1 MYLRIANKGE
11 IELAAL
17 FLIGASTKEGDSSK
31 IGFFGSGNK
40 YAIATL
46 LRKHIGLRIFS
57 GTREV
62 VLATKHV
69 DFRGEAFDQILIDDA
84 PTSFTTRMGP
94 TWETWFALREFIC
107 NAIDEGGFEFGLT
120 ADAQGTEG
128 ETAIFVDYAPE
139 VARFFGNIDDY
150 IFLGEPVFEADSKYG
165 KVAITNAEAPS
176 LNVYRKGVCVTP
188 TERRTKGLFH
198 YNFAEIDINES
209 RVFIYEYQV
218 RERIAWALSQA
229 PTEIVQRFVDSVSDQ
244 GTAEYRA
251 DWSDV
256 TAPFSSAWEEVLR
269 DAMIIREDLAHFA
282 PIDDIL
288 NAIILPDDL
297 VKKLEKQWPT
307 LHVWGAVGAQ
317 YREVEY
323 EGDAIERA
331 RAEVESFGYW
341 GEGFRLKT
349 VIFAKDGVMASV
361 DKAAKMIAV
370 DVRYVEDYDELITTL
385 VEETSHLRG
394 YADGTRHF
402 EQYLMRELVKA
413 KREAAK

>member
-46 LRKHIGLRIFS
+46 LRKGIGLRIFS
-57 GTREV
+57 GEREV
-62 VLATKHV
+62 VLSTQHV
-69 DFRGEAFDQILIDDA
+69 DFRGESFEQIVIDDA

-94 TWETWFALREFIC
+94 NWETWFALREFIC

-120 ADAQGTEG
+120 ADAQGIEG

-139 VARFFGNIDDY
+139 VARFFGSIDDY

-188 TERRTKGLFH
+188 TERRTRGLFH

-229 PTEIVQRFVDSVSDQ
+229 PTEIVQRFIDSVSDQ

-251 DWSDV
+251 DWDDV

-269 DAMIIREDLAHFA
+269 DANLMREEHTSYA
-282 PIDDIL
+282 PAEDVL
-288 NAIILPDDL
+288 TAIVLPDTLIKKL
-297 VKKLEKQWPT
+297 VKQFPT
-307 LHVWGAVGAQ
+307 LHVWGATGGQ

-323 EGDAIERA
+323 DGDNVTRA
-331 RAEVESFGYW
+331 RDEVVGY
-341 GEGFRLKT
+341 GYLDAAVQLKT
-349 VIFAKDGVMASV
+349 VLFEKEGVVASY
-361 DKAAKMIAV
+361 DTQKHIISV
-370 DVRYVEDYDELITTL
+370 DVRYVDDYDELVTTL
-385 VEETSHLRG
+385 IEEGLHHKG
-394 YADGTRHF
+394 YRDGTRSF